1 MVCGLSQQNRHLQEM
16 LDSRYNTHI
25 FLFLLKGIYMCVHI
39 CVYVCI
45 YTYPYLDAHVDETFL
60 EVYSKKPTLEMGL
73 GDWQPRKE
81 GVFKIF
87 PFWVLSCFLPHACM
101 PKRCMLEHW
110 HINKTERNIYTY
122 IYTKRKFDQVN
133 IVKG

>member
-1 MVCGLSQQNRHLQEM
+1 MQTYIGWINKVLPYSTRNYSQYTIIHHDGKECE
-16 LDSRYNTHI
+16 
-25 FLFLLKGIYMCVHI
+25 KMCVHI

-101 PKRCMLEHW
+101 PKRCMLEH
-110 HINKTERNIYTY
+110 
-122 IYTKRKFDQVN
+122 
-133 IVKG
+133 